1 MTATEDITTTNNR
14 YTIRFTSNDEKNYIQ
29 ESILKSG
36 ISPGIF
42 IKNAVDS
49 LLLQQQDGNSKAKKV
64 IAKIDDLTQRLN
76 HMLRSEALAALELE
90 KQAQEKLQDIEKL
103 KEELEQEK
111 LGLEEKLKR
120 EFEQKVSQLQEIS
133 LQKELQKQQ
142 SFSEKIAEC
151 ENEKLDLK
159 EQLEEIQA
167 KYNKVF
173 QELTVF
179 KKQLEDKIKLLIK
192 HEEQE
197 FDLKKKVIDL
207 EEKVKKHDIDTLR
220 IQKLEIENAVL
231 QERIEALKN
240 EDKLKQQ
247 MIELQIKMN
256 DKKSI
261 IELD

>member
-1 MTATEDITTTNNR
+1 MEQENTNLSNDNR
-14 YTIRFTSNDEKNYIQ
+14 YTIRFASNDEKKFIQ

-36 ISPGIF
+36 IQSGTF

-49 LLLQQQDGNSKAKKV
+49 FLLQQHEDNSKSKKV
-64 IAKIDDLTQRLN
+64 IAKIDDLTHRLN
-76 HMLRSEALAALELE
+76 QMLRSEALAALELE
-90 KQAQEKLQDIEKL
+90 KQSHEKLQEIETL
-103 KEELEQEK
+103 KEELELEK
-111 LGLEEKLKR
+111 TTVEEKLKR

-133 LQKELQKQQ
+133 LQKERQQQQ

-247 MIELQIKMN
+247 MIELQLKMS
-256 DKKSI
+256 DKKNI
-261 IELD
+261 VEID